1 VFIKVLYVVLVL
13 CVGAVVGA
21 VVAGYVRIRRHMN
34 GSHSPAHEVPKA
46 PEVKIEQE
54 IRR

>member
-21 VVAGYVRIRRHMN
+21 AIAGYVRIKRHLKGQHAQPPE
-34 GSHSPAHEVPKA
+34 GSGSTETK
-46 PEVKIEQE
+46 QE
-54 IRR
+54 MRN